1 MSDTPQSWG
10 RWGEQDER
18 GALNLV
24 GPERVLEALS
34 GVARGEIFEL
44 GGALDRASTP
54 VPRFRQAPTLVMT
67 RDGGDDA
74 RQRRTP
80 SAIPA
85 PAFAED
91 LLFISPQAGTHVDA
105 LCHVFRDG
113 KMYNGY
119 DALEVTSSGS
129 LRCGV
134 ENMGSVVTTGALFD
148 LSSVTA
154 PGELVGGVEVTVA
167 MLERAAANRG
177 FGALPPGSAA
187 LLYTGWRAT
196 AASNREFMSAAPG
209 ISMDAA
215 RWLADQD
222 VAIVGADTLG
232 VEVGPSGSETSA
244 IPVHEFLMAERGI
257 YLLELLELEAL
268 VRAEVG
274 RFAFVMCPLAIT
286 GATGSPVRPIA
297 IV

>member
-1 MSDTPQSWG
+1 VSELPRNWG
-10 RWGEQDER
+10 RWGEHDER
-18 GALNLV
+18 GALNIVGAKCVLDAVSLV
-24 GPERVLEALS
+24 R
-34 GVARGEIFEL
+34 RGEIFEL
-44 GGALDRASTP
+44 GGVLDRARTP
-54 VPRFRQAPTLVMT
+54 VPRFRQSPTLVMT
-67 RDGGDDA
+67 RDGGDDIL
-74 RQRRTP
+74 RRRTRGGP
-80 SAIPA
+80 PV

-119 DALEVTSSGS
+119 ESIEVTSTGS
-129 LRCGV
+129 RRCGV
-134 ENMGSVVTTGALFD
+134 QNMGSVVTIGALFD
-148 LSSVTA
+148 LTAVTA

-167 MLERAAANRG
+167 MLERAAADRG
-177 FGALPPGSAA
+177 FRTLPPGSAA
-187 LLYTGWRAT
+187 LLYTGWRTT
-196 AASNREFMSAAPG
+196 AGSDRAFMAAAPG

-222 VAIVGADTLG
+222 VAIVGADTMG
-232 VEVGPSGSETSA
+232 VEVGPSGSDTSA
-244 IPVHEFLMAERGI
+244 IPVHEFLMAECGI

-268 VRAEVG
+268 AKAEVG
-274 RFAFVMCPLAIT
+274 QFAFVMCPLAIT